1 MISSLKNL
9 STRERYLV
17 YLATV
22 AVSIFIVIQF
32 MVFPIID
39 KRKNLKNQLKA
50 KTTELEQ
57 MIELKAEYDAIKGK
71 SKSLDRRTKRR
82 KKGFT
87 LFSYLDE
94 LAGKAGVKDNIS
106 SMKPSSS
113 DKISRVEVELQA
125 ITMEKLSKYLHMVE
139 TSMELVFVK
148 RLSVTKKGKQEGSI
162 NAVLQVETA
171 KAVENG

>member
-9 STRERYLV
+9 STRERYGV

-22 AVSIFIVIQF
+22 AVSIFIVIQL
-32 MVFPIID
+32 MVFPVLD
-39 KRKNLKNQLKA
+39 KRKSLKKQLKA
-50 KTTELEQ
+50 KTAELEQ
-57 MIELKAEYDAIKGK
+57 MIALKAEYDAIKGK
-71 SKSLDRRTKRR
+71 SKSFDRRTKKR
-82 KKGFT
+82 KKGVT
-87 LFSYLDE
+87 LFSYLDD

-139 TSMELVFVK
+139 TSMGQVFVK
-148 RLSVTKKGKQEGSI
+148 RLSITRKGKQEGAI
-162 NAVLQVETA
+162 NAVLQVEKS
-171 KAVENG
+171 KAVDNG

>member
-9 STRERYLV
+9 STRERYAV
-17 YLATV
+17 YLGV
-22 AVSIFIVIQF
+22 VVVSIFMIIQL
-32 MVFPIID
+32 MVFPVLD
-39 KRKNLKNQLKA
+39 KRKSVRKQLKA
-50 KTTELEQ
+50 KTAELEQ
-57 MIELKAEYDAIKGK
+57 MIALKAEYDAIKGK
-71 SKSLDRRTKRR
+71 SKSFDRRTKRR

-94 LAGKAGVKDNIS
+94 LAGKVGVKDNIS

-125 ITMEKLSKYLHMVE
+125 ITMEKLSNYLHMVE
-139 TSMELVFVK
+139 TSMEMVFVK
-148 RLSVTKKGKQEGSI
+148 RLSITRKGKQGGSI
-162 NAVLQVETA
+162 NAVLQVETS

>member
-9 STRERYLV
+9 STRERYAV

-22 AVSIFIVIQF
+22 VVSIFVVIQL
-32 MVFPIID
+32 MVFPVLD
-39 KRKNLKNQLKA
+39 KRKSLKKQLKA
-50 KTTELEQ
+50 KTAELEQ
-57 MIELKAEYDAIKGK
+57 MIELKTEYDAIKGK
-71 SKSLDRRTKRR
+71 SKSFDRRTKRS

-87 LFSYLDE
+87 LFSHLDE

-139 TSMELVFVK
+139 TSMELVFIK
-148 RLSVTKKGKQEGSI
+148 RLSITRKGKQEGSI
-162 NAVLQVETA
+162 NAVLQVETS
-171 KAVENG
+171 KAIENG